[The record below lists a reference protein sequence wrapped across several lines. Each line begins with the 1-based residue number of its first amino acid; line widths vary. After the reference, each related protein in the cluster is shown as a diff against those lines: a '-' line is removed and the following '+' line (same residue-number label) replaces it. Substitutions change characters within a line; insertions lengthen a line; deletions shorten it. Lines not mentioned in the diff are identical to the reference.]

1 MQVESDME
9 QGRFGAGRL
18 ARPAALMIAAVI
30 FNIALGRL
38 VRDVLDWPL
47 YLDSIGSILVGALLG
62 PLAGAAVG
70 ALSNVIWALAWDAQP
85 LLAYSLTAAFVGWAA
100 GYAATRGAFNRFS
113 SVLWSGLLVGIGAAL
128 ISAPITAYL
137 FADITGSGLDA
148 LTPFL
153 RATGANI
160 LQTATIEGFLSD
172 PIDKMLSFALAWLA
186 WRPLAAYFPPLSRRG
201 APAIESLRGYSLAVA
216 AILLTA
222 LLSFVFLPAL
232 GRGVF
237 AFFYLAV
244 LLSAW
249 RGGLGPALLATA
261 AGAAANLV
269 FLLAPPAG
277 MAVSAED
284 WVRLLIFVIV
294 SIVIAVIADRLER
307 SKREL
312 QAALQAE
319 QESEARIR
327 AITEGVTEALA
338 LISSDG
344 RVLNVNRRFEEI
356 FGAPRERVVG
366 QRVEDIRTLFD
377 QVFPDTPDIY
387 NLMTSGGGDAERQDS
402 RFVNQRWPEPRELH
416 LFSAPVRTDGQL
428 LGRLFVFRDVTRERE
443 VDRMKTEFVSLVSH
457 ELRTPL
463 TSIKGF
469 TQMVLEGD
477 AGEINEEVQEFLG
490 IALNNTDR
498 LIALVNDLLDISRIE
513 SGRVQ
518 LKSEAV
524 DLNAAVETVA
534 ATMQGK
540 LREKE
545 QQLAVSVDPAATCV
559 TGDRDKLVQVLTN
572 YVSNAHKYTEPGGSI
587 RVVVSRQGDFARVA
601 VSDNGHGIAPE
612 DQARLFSRFYRVD
625 NEMTREVGGTGLG
638 LSIVK
643 QLIELQ
649 GGEVGVQSELGAGS
663 TFTFTIPLSTAPN
676 QEVEHVRESTGSG

>member
-1 MQVESDME
+1 
-9 QGRFGAGRL
+9 
-18 ARPAALMIAAVI
+18 
-30 FNIALGRL
+30 
-38 VRDVLDWPL
+38 
-47 YLDSIGSILVGALLG
+47 
-62 PLAGAAVG
+62 
-70 ALSNVIWALAWDAQP
+70 
-85 LLAYSLTAAFVGWAA
+85 
-100 GYAATRGAFNRFS
+100 
-113 SVLWSGLLVGIGAAL
+113 
-128 ISAPITAYL
+128 
-137 FADITGSGLDA
+137 
-148 LTPFL
+148 
-153 RATGANI
+153 
-160 LQTATIEGFLSD
+160 
-172 PIDKMLSFALAWLA
+172 
-186 WRPLAAYFPPLSRRG
+186 
-201 APAIESLRGYSLAVA
+201 
-216 AILLTA
+216 
-222 LLSFVFLPAL
+222 
-232 GRGVF
+232 
-237 AFFYLAV
+237 
-244 LLSAW
+244 
-249 RGGLGPALLATA
+249 
-261 AGAAANLV
+261 
-269 FLLAPPAG
+269 
-277 MAVSAED
+277 
-284 WVRLLIFVIV
+284 
-294 SIVIAVIADRLER
+294 
-307 SKREL
+307 
-312 QAALQAE
+312 
-319 QESEARIR
+319 
-327 AITEGVTEALA
+327 
-338 LISSDG
+338 
-344 RVLNVNRRFEEI
+344 
-356 FGAPRERVVG
+356 
-366 QRVEDIRTLFD
+366 
-377 QVFPDTPDIY
+377 
-387 NLMTSGGGDAERQDS
+387 MTSGGGDAERQDS